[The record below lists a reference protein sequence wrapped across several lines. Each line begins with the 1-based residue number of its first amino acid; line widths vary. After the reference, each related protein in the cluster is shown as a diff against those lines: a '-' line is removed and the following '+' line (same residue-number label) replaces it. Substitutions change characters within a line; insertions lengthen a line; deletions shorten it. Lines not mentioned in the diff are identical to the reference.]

1 MGMNKMGLAQDNTII
16 LLKKLQFGEN
26 CIFWEKKAILATA
39 RVSRANVI
47 MKLGPELHYFG
58 DSGANLLPNHPM
70 AWRISFS

>member
-39 RVSRANVI
+39 RVSRANAI
-47 MKLGPELHYFG
+47 MKLGPELHYR
-58 DSGANLLPNHPM
+58 GAGAILGMNGYVLTKL
-70 AWRISFS
+70 S